1 MSVREGVNQVRQA
14 LRSRSWVTITQVLK
28 ELHPTDQAELI
39 KELTPSERQQVF
51 SHLSYEQL
59 AEIVAELHYEEQQD
73 VLKELGR
80 DKIPGVLDEMSSD
93 DVVDLLREL
102 ETEQARELLDLMGE
116 EEAQDVRELLIYPEQ
131 TAGALMTT
139 EYVAL
144 PHQLSARETIEA
156 LRVIS
161 PDAEMIYYVYVID
174 EQERLVGVVS
184 LRDLIIAKPT
194 MPLHEV
200 MRKKVISVSA
210 GMDQEEVALLL
221 DKYDFLALPV
231 VDEEDHLLGIVTV
244 DDVLDVITEETTE
257 DFIKMAAIH
266 GMEDLALSPK
276 EAAMHRLPWLV
287 FLLVAGFITGGS
299 ITRFEDT
306 LQSATTLAAFIPGI
320 ADMAGNT
327 GTQSLAVA
335 VRSMALNRFVGKEV
349 LGLLRQEVRIGL
361 IIGTVCGVLVA
372 LLASLQHGN
381 PFLGFVVGVSMWAT
395 LIISTMLGALMPA
408 LFNALGVD
416 PAVASGPF
424 ITTVNDIVGLG
435 IYFTLA
441 TKFLAYLG

>member
-184 LRDLIIAKPT
+184 LRDLIVAKPT
-194 MPLHEV
+194 TPLHEV

-287 FLLVAGFITGGS
+287 FLLVAGFITGGI

-306 LQSATTLAAFIPGI
+306 LQSATTLAAFIPVI

-372 LLASLQHGN
+372 LLASSSTAI
-381 PFLGFVVGVSMWAT
+381 PFWDL
-395 LIISTMLGALMPA
+395 
-408 LFNALGVD
+408 
-416 PAVASGPF
+416 
-424 ITTVNDIVGLG
+424 
-435 IYFTLA
+435 
-441 TKFLAYLG
+441 

>member
-102 ETEQARELLDLMGE
+102 ETEQARELLDLMGT
-116 EEAQDVRELLIYPEQ
+116 EEAQDVRELLVYPEQ
-131 TAGALMTT
+131 TAGSLMTT

-144 PHQLSARETIEA
+144 PHQLSAGETIEA
-156 LRVIS
+156 LRIIS

-194 MPLHEV
+194 MPLHEI

-210 GMDQEEVALLL
+210 STDQEEVALLL

-244 DDVLDVITEETTE
+244 DDVMDVITEETTE

-276 EAAMHRLPWLV
+276 EAAFHRLPWLI
-287 FLLVAGFITGGS
+287 FLLVTGFLTGS
-299 ITRFEDT
+299 LITRFEDT
-306 LQSATTLAAFIPGI
+306 LQSVMALAAFIPVI
-320 ADMAGNT
+320 AGMAGNT
-327 GTQSLAVA
+327 GTQALAVA

-349 LGLLRQEVRIGL
+349 LKVLCQEASIGL
-361 IIGTVCGVLVA
+361 IVGTVCGLIVA
-372 LLASLQHGN
+372 LFASLRHGN

-395 LIISTMLGALMPA
+395 LLVATMIGALMPV

-441 TKFLAYLG
+441 TKFLAYLA

>member
-1 MSVREGVNQVRQA
+1 MSVREGLNQVRQA
-14 LRSRSWVTITQVLK
+14 LKSRSWVAITQIIK
-28 ELHPTDQAELI
+28 EMHPTDQAELI
-39 KELTPSERQQVF
+39 KELTPTERQQVF

-73 VLKELGR
+73 LLKELGR

-102 ETEQARELLDLMGE
+102 EMEQAQELLDLMGT
-116 EEAQDVRELLIYPEQ
+116 EEAQDVRDLLVYPEQ

-144 PHQLSARETIEA
+144 PHQLSAGKAIEA
-156 LRVIS
+156 LRIIS

-174 EQERLVGVVS
+174 EAERLVGVVS
-184 LRDLIIAKPT
+184 LRDLIVAKPIT
-194 MPLHEV
+194 PLHQI
-200 MRKKVISVSA
+200 MRKKVISVPA

-231 VDEEDHLLGIVTV
+231 VDVGNHLLGIITV
-244 DDVLDVITEETTE
+244 DDVMDVITEEATE
-257 DFIKMAAIH
+257 DIIKMAGIH
-266 GMEDLALSPK
+266 GMDDFTLSPK

-287 FLLVAGFITGGS
+287 FLLIAGFFTGS
-299 ITRFEDT
+299 IITHFEDT
-306 LQSATTLAAFIPGI
+306 LQSVMTLAAFIPVI

-327 GTQSLAVA
+327 GTQALAVA
-335 VRSMALNRFVGKEV
+335 VRSMALHKFVGKDV
-349 LGLLRQEVRIGL
+349 LELLRQEARIGL
-361 IIGTVCGVLVA
+361 IIGTVCGLLVA
-372 LLASLQHGN
+372 LFAFLWHGN
-381 PFLGFVVGVSMWAT
+381 PFLGFVVGVSMWVT
-395 LIISTMLGALMPA
+395 LLVSTIIGALMPV

-435 IYFTLA
+435 IYFSLA
-441 TKFLAYLG
+441 TRFLSYLV

>member
-1 MSVREGVNQVRQA
+1 MSVRKGVNQIRQA
-14 LRSRSWVTITQVLK
+14 LKSRSWDTITQVLK

-39 KELTPSERQQVF
+39 KELTPSERRQVL

-59 AEIVAELHYEEQQD
+59 AEIVAELHYDDQRD
-73 VLKELGR
+73 VLRELGR

-102 ETEQARELLDLMGE
+102 ETEQAQELLGLMGT
-116 EEAQDVRELLIYPEQ
+116 EEAQDVRELLVYPEQ

-144 PHQLSARETIEA
+144 PHRLSAGETIDA
-156 LRVIS
+156 LRIIS

-174 EQERLVGVVS
+174 ERERLVGVVS
-184 LRDLIIAKPT
+184 LRDLIVAKPT
-194 MPLHEV
+194 MPLQEI
-200 MRKKVISVSA
+200 MRKKVISVPAS
-210 GMDQEEVALLL
+210 MDQEEVAKLL

-231 VDEEDHLLGIVTV
+231 VDEEDRLLGIVTV
-244 DDVLDVITEETTE
+244 DDVMDVITEEATE

-276 EAAMHRLPWLV
+276 EAAFHRLPWLL
-287 FLLVAGFITGGS
+287 FLLLAGFLTGGI

-306 LQSATTLAAFIPGI
+306 LQSALALAAFIPII

-327 GTQSLAVA
+327 GTQALAVV
-335 VRSMALNRFVGKEV
+335 VRSMALKRFVGKEV
-349 LGLLRQEVRIGL
+349 LELLRQEASIGL
-361 IIGTVCGVLVA
+361 IVGTVCGILVA
-372 LLASLQHGN
+372 FLAVLWHGN
-381 PFLGFVVGVSMWAT
+381 PFLGFVVGVSMWVT
-395 LIISTMLGALMPA
+395 LIVSTMIGALMPV

-441 TKFLAYLG
+441 TKFLAYLA